1 MVMSFFRRGES
12 GIDAI
17 AHRTVSMLGDARHSF
32 DLACMVV
39 LGGADPEAIGSDVR
53 ETDERINRAEQEM
66 RGELVVHAAV
76 HGTENIAVV
85 MSYTLLIKKIER
97 IGDQAKNVLDLAYE
111 GVSLADA
118 PDSETLL
125 DYRSTISA
133 MFGQV
138 IDLLNEPDDDGAG
151 EFRERADEL
160 RKELES
166 QIRLFMRSEEPGS
179 YAVPRA
185 ILYRY
190 WKRIVANLAGV
201 ITSVTEPLQH
211 QDYLDDGN
219 TDISDD

>member
-1 MVMSFFRRGES
+1 MSFFRRGES

-39 LGGADPEAIGSDVR
+39 LGGADPEAIGSDVL

-138 IDLLNEPDDDGAG
+138 IDLLNEPDDDVAG

-160 RKELES
+160 RKDLES

-190 WKRIVANLAGV
+190 WKRIVANLSGV

-211 QDYLDDGN
+211 QDYLDDGD